1 MGVKS
6 RLCALVLSTSIV
18 SCVDPAVDARAVWVD
33 AEVDGEGVRTLHL
46 YDQGELRT
54 YEIGNV
60 GPTTSGATA
69 TLILEQDPVARGVLV
84 RAAGGQF
91 GGRIATY
98 VDVDGRRNLPILLEA
113 DGRTPARVSF
123 TADGSA
129 VWWLSECADRLFLVP
144 LASSRQHAYLPGESQ
159 LIAPIERSLAA
170 DGPEV
175 FGCPPPSGI
184 VSAKDAPV
192 IFSLELDPSSAVPA
206 VKAGARVQ
214 ALRVPEGDGDI
225 ALLGEGR
232 LRSGVLPRTGY
243 SLDCPG
249 DPEQCQL
256 AYVDPDGEA
265 ITMLVDIDSGC
276 NVERWSW
283 RPPEDA
289 TDEDAPLELV
299 SSCVI
304 TDAVPEPLNGSA
316 LVAAIS
322 PRHYVYA
329 TATTVIRQD
338 IESGAL
344 DVLELPRPDPGES
357 RRWYFRR
364 TRDGRSMY
372 VVSSDGPMVVVGV
385 DQLRVISDASFSC
398 PTPQAPLLSPSGRF
412 AAWTCVDYGE
422 IEIPLECLNRPT
434 ETDSDGDACAEA
446 IDEATADSQTV
457 GTVAR
462 VSLAA
467 GLERF
472 EGVPMWLSA
481 VDDDGGLLMWSR
493 DTGSGIES
501 SEPAAPPR
509 NLYVLSAGGRVAL
522 VDGLEPTPVSSLAI
536 DGATPRWISARA
548 L

>member
-1 MGVKS
+1 MSTGGKDPISLSAGAIRLDLTGEPGRPSWGQVVLEPVSFDTLSRWPDDNHLEAFEAFRTSACRMAGRPYSTKAIGVS
-6 RLCALVLSTSIV
+6 GELLSSI
-18 SCVDPAVDARAVWVD
+18 
-33 AEVDGEGVRTLHL
+33 GVR
-46 YDQGELRT
+46 
-54 YEIGNV
+54 
-60 GPTTSGATA
+60 A
-69 TLILEQDPVARGVLV
+69 
-84 RAAGGQF
+84 
-91 GGRIATY
+91 
-98 VDVDGRRNLPILLEA
+98 
-113 DGRTPARVSF
+113 
-123 TADGSA
+123 
-129 VWWLSECADRLFLVP
+129 
-144 LASSRQHAYLPGESQ
+144 
-159 LIAPIERSLAA
+159 
-170 DGPEV
+170 
-175 FGCPPPSGI
+175 
-184 VSAKDAPV
+184 
-192 IFSLELDPSSAVPA
+192 LDPSLDHADSQAARGFFEQNFTPYRIVADRAGGRRPGTGLVTGYFEPEAEASFERNDRFRFPVYRRPEDLAEIDEGSRPA
-206 VKAGARVQ
+206 DMAEHFFFAR
-214 ALRVPEGDGDI
+214 
-225 ALLGEGR
+225 
-232 LRSGVLPRTGY
+232 RTG
-243 SLDCPG
+243 
-249 DPEQCQL
+249 
-256 AYVDPDGEA
+256 
-265 ITMLVDIDSGC
+265 
-276 NVERWSW
+276 
-283 RPPEDA
+283 
-289 TDEDAPLELV
+289 
-299 SSCVI
+299 
-304 TDAVPEPLNGSA
+304 NG
-316 LVAAIS
+316 
-322 PRHYVYA
+322 YA
-329 TATTVIRQD
+329 EYHDRRA